1 MKRAKVKARDE
12 QMRALAASGK
22 TRREIAEALAMD
34 HGYTCSRLR
43 KLGIDVPRGRPTLAF
58 DPPRAESAILADL
71 ARQLGAMVRRWERH
85 LSGAA

>member
-22 TRREIAEALAMD
+22 TRRQIAEALAMD

-43 KLGIDVPRGRPTLAF
+43 VLGIDVPRGKPTLAF
-58 DPPRAESAILADL
+58 EPARPESAILADL
-71 ARQLGAMVRRWERH
+71 ARQLSAVVRRWDRR
-85 LSGAA
+85 LARGA